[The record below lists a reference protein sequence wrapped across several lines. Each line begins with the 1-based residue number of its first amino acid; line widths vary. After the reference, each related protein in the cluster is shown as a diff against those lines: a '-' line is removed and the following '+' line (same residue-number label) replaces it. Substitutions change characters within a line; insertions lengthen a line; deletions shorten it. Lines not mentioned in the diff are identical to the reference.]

1 MIKSLVRPFE
11 LFAQEPI
18 IQLLGV
24 YMAYLYGV
32 LYREWSMA
40 LNLQHI
46 LIYCSIFDDYA
57 IHL

>member
-24 YMAYLYGV
+24 YMAYLYGI
-32 LYREWSMA
+32 LYRGWFNVAQSA
-40 LNLQHI
+40 AYPYLL
-46 LIYCSIFDDYA
+46 
-57 IHL
+57 

>member
-32 LYREWSMA
+32 LYREWFNGARSA
-40 LNLQHI
+40 AYPYLL
-46 LIYCSIFDDYA
+46 
-57 IHL
+57 

>member
-1 MIKSLVRPFE
+1 MTSRWQAIMIKSLVRPFE

-32 LYREWSMA
+32 LYREWFNGARSA
-40 LNLQHI
+40 AYPYLL
-46 LIYCSIFDDYA
+46 
-57 IHL
+57 